1 MTEQELR
8 HLVSTDI
15 VRFVTVNKEFFLVT
29 AHPSMCSYDVGRAT
43 MMGHVRC
50 YCLETAQWL
59 SVDPTRIYAH
69 KALNHAMP
77 ETVAPD

>member
-15 VRFVTVNKEFFLVT
+15 VRFVNINKEFFLVT
-29 AHPSMCSYDVGRAT
+29 AHPSLCTYDAERAV

-50 YCLETAQWL
+50 YCLKTAQWL
-59 SVDPTRIYAH
+59 SVDPSRIYAH
-69 KALNHAMP
+69 EALNHTMP
-77 ETVAPD
+77 ETVVPD